1 MSKMKKV
8 IMVAMIVLISC
19 ALVVMSKTV
28 KATDSTLDISGDL
41 NISTGNATT
50 ANTTNGN
57 ITPSMNTKG
66 NSDVIQ
72 PVTSNTTEGNSTT
85 DTLPQTGVTEDITV
99 MFFIVVCTVSA
110 IYAYKKIRDY
120 KNM

>member
-19 ALVVMSKTV
+19 ALVVMSTTV

-57 ITPSMNTKG
+57 ITPSMNTTG
-66 NSDVIQ
+66 NNDVIQ

>member
-19 ALVVMSKTV
+19 ALVVMSTTV

-57 ITPSMNTKG
+57 ITPSMNTTG

>member
-19 ALVVMSKTV
+19 SLVVMSTTV

-50 ANTTNGN
+50 ANTTNEN
-57 ITPSMNTKG
+57 ITPSMNTTG

>member
-19 ALVVMSKTV
+19 ALVVMSTTV

-57 ITPSMNTKG
+57 ITPSMNTTG

-85 DTLPQTGVTEDITV
+85 DKLPQTGVTEDITV